1 MILLKCSVA
10 NNTNRNEAA
19 GTMDLIFALHMFFG
33 GVTSEELG
41 TGSTV
46 SKPINGGIY
55 EVLPECIIYLI

>member
-33 GVTSEELG
+33 GVTSEELEP
-41 TGSTV
+41 GSTV
-46 SKPINGGIY
+46 SKPIN
-55 EVLPECIIYLI
+55 VWNT